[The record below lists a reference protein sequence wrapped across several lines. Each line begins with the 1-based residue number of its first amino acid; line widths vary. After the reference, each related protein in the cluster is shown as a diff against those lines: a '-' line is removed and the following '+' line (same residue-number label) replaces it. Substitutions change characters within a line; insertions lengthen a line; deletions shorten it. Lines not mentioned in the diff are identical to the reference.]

1 MSKLALFI
9 LVLTNSALSQIIFM
23 QKSDK
28 TKYIKPGEFSVKKD
42 DLTHLD
48 GD

>member
-1 MSKLALFI
+1 MSKLALLI
-9 LVLTNSALSQIIFM
+9 LVLTTSTLSQISFM
-23 QKSDK
+23 QKSNK